1 MSADKKDKQELMDF
15 ILDHY
20 ENPRNSGSIEDP
32 DVEQGGC
39 DILQKGG
46 NPGCGDIITICLKI
60 KDKIIKDFK
69 FEGEGCI
76 VSQAGTSIISEMVIG
91 KEIDEIVEMGPE
103 IMSEMLGEELTL
115 SRPKCSTL
123 GISTLKLAIRELKRK
138 ELKKLVQ
145 Q

>member
-1 MSADKKDKQELMDF
+1 MSADNKEKQDLMDF

-20 ENPRNSGSIEDP
+20 ENPRNSGSIDDP
-32 DVEQGGC
+32 DVEQGKC

-46 NPGCGDIITICLKI
+46 NPGCGDIITICLKVE
-60 KDKIIKDFK
+60 DKIIKDFK

-91 KEIDEIVEMGPE
+91 KEIDKIIEMGPE
-103 IMSEMLGEELTL
+103 IMSEVLGEELTL

-123 GISTLKLAIRELKRK
+123 GISTLKLALRQFEKK
-138 ELKKLVQ
+138 ELKKLTQ
-145 Q
+145 